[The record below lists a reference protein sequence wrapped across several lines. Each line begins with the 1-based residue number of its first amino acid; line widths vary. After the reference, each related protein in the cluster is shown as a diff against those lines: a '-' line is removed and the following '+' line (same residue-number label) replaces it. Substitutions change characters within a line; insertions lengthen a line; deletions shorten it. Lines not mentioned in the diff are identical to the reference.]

1 MGTFAKGKQAYAI
14 SDRSG
19 MRFLYREMVR
29 EWNGFLVHYSEYEEK
44 QPQLDPKPVGNDPQA
59 LRNPRVQGE
68 DTPQLILLTPN
79 PFETVIYNGVTYI
92 NVYSQD
98 HQRSTGDVVRLRGP
112 AQVINAGTGGAF
124 TPNLKQF
131 APIPTFDGVS
141 DIDNNSGFTI
151 TVGKILSNGTVVTAA
166 GGLTTPENYFYF
178 TSTDNAITGNIKGG
192 GPSCSAGPVTL
203 GAV

>member
-59 LRNPRVQGE
+59 LRNPRVQGA
-68 DTPQLILLTPN
+68 DTPQLILLTNN
-79 PFETVIYNGVTYI
+79 PFQTVIYNGVTYI

-98 HQRSTGDVVRLRGP
+98 HQRTTGSRVRLRGP
-112 AQVINAGTGGAF
+112 AQVINPGTGGAF
-124 TPNLKQF
+124 APNLKQF

-141 DIDNNSGFTI
+141 DIDNANGFII
-151 TVGKILSNGTVVTAA
+151 TVGQIQSNGSIETTG
-166 GGLTTPENYFYF
+166 GGLTTPENYFFF
-178 TSTDNAITGNIKGG
+178 TSSNNAITGNINGG
-192 GPSCSAGPVTL
+192 GASCSAGPVTL